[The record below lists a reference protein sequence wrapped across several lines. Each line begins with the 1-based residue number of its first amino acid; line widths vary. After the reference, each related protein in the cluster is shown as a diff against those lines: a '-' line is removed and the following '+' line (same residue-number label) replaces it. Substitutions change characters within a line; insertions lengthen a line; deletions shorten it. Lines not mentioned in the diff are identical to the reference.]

1 VCKLTTMDVSV
12 DDQLRNTHIFYGVV
26 LSKAAIDVQLSLV
39 MASHQKT
46 TRYAY
51 VIQYI
56 DK

>member
-1 VCKLTTMDVSV
+1 MDVSV